1 MSVGL
6 GNIDRGDNKMPG
18 LNNWSPILPETV
30 WSKVASALR
39 QELGDG
45 PYNSYVAPSALK
57 VTIDGDPVLVTPTVY
72 ARDWFQRNALRRI
85 HELWAQFDPEG
96 RVLDL
101 QSRIDFDTCER
112 QRQAQKALSETLDV
126 AKSASRSESDMPLSS
141 VKTNDAAIVADTGV
155 AKPVELSGLEAA
167 QAQARADLNRIAG
180 LQDRLTFETFVAGRG
195 NEFAY
200 TMSRQVAGWGDGHF
214 NPVFFHGPYGY
225 GKTHLLNAIAWEA
238 KVRRPDAK
246 IVYLTAEKF
255 TNTFV
260 KAVMDRSQSVFKEE
274 IRSADLLLID
284 DVHFIG
290 GKTSSQEELFHT
302 LTALIEKNRRVVFT
316 ADRPP
321 TQLTEIEA
329 RLRSHLSSG
338 LVCALDVADQAL
350 RIGIIERKLEQ
361 LSRRLGLS
369 RMPHVDV
376 LQFIA
381 DSVPGSI
388 RELEGAVNTLAASAG
403 ARLGSLTLDEA
414 MALLQPNLKVSV
426 ERRVTVDEI
435 QKLTAD
441 HFSLKQAD
449 LLSERRTRSVARPR
463 QVAMWLCKQHTTRSY
478 PDIGRRFGGRDH
490 TTVLHA
496 VKKIEEL
503 LQSDEQIAR
512 DVEALTRKLRSN

>member
-1 MSVGL
+1 MTS
-6 GNIDRGDNKMPG
+6 
-18 LNNWSPILPETV
+18 WSPIQPEMV
-30 WSKVASALR
+30 WTKVASVLR
-39 QELGDG
+39 RELGEG
-45 PYNSYVAPSALK
+45 PYNSYVAPSHLK
-57 VTIDGDPVLVTPTVY
+57 PGPGGSDPVLVTPTAY
-72 ARDWFQRNALRRI
+72 ARDWFSRNAMKRI
-85 HELWAQFDPEG
+85 QELWTLHDPEARVIEVRSRVEYDDLIRASGEVMVAAEPTPVPAKPLSGSAPVAKAEAPVVVPHVHGHG
-96 RVLDL
+96 RV
-101 QSRIDFDTCER
+101 T
-112 QRQAQKALSETLDV
+112 
-126 AKSASRSESDMPLSS
+126 
-141 VKTNDAAIVADTGV
+141 
-155 AKPVELSGLEAA
+155 
-167 QAQARADLNRIAG
+167 G
-180 LQDRLTFETFVAGRG
+180 LQERLTFDTFVAGRG

-200 TMSRQVAGWGDGHF
+200 TMSRQVASWADGHF

-225 GKTHLLNAIAWEA
+225 GKTHLLNAIGWEA
-238 KVRRPDAK
+238 QRLRPDAK

-255 TNTFV
+255 TSTFV
-260 KAVMDRSQSVFKEE
+260 KALMDKSTAAFKDE
-274 IRSADLLLID
+274 IRSADLLLVD

-302 LTALIEKNRRVVFT
+302 LTALIGANRRIVFT

-321 TQLTEIEA
+321 AQLTEIEA

-338 LVCALDVADQAL
+338 LVCALDVADQTL
-350 RIGIIERKLEQ
+350 RMGIIERKLTQ
-361 LSRRLGLS
+361 LAHIKGAHAAQTPRG
-369 RMPHVDV
+369 DV
-376 LQFIA
+376 LQFLA
-381 DSVPGSI
+381 ERVPGSI

-403 ARLGSLTLDEA
+403 QRLGSLTLEEA

-441 HFSLKQAD
+441 HFGLKQAD

-503 LQSDEQIAR
+503 LTSDDQIAR
-512 DVEALTRKLRSN
+512 DVEALTRKLRGN